1 MLGINEGKNIS
12 NRAAA
17 SSSATRH
24 VCDARP
30 AVSCNHVKDDV
41 DPKVCKRD

>member
-12 NRAAA
+12 NRA

-24 VCDARP
+24 VFAARP
-30 AVSCNHVKDDV
+30 AVSRNHVKDAEFI
-41 DPKVCKRD
+41 